1 MKIMKKVATVLL
13 ALLLVMST
21 MSLGAYAAGETG
33 TIGITLTADKTKN
46 LYPGDIVTFTINIK
60 NNFNYVCMRWPV
72 MFTAKV
78 FEPVIANDG
87 NGDTDYCNVS
97 GYGSLSG
104 VDSVLESGELP
115 STSEAFGGTYNK
127 TNYKG
132 LLIQWTGGTSSS
144 GIAYYHEENGSDC
157 IQFQL
162 RVKDAPTAT
171 SATVIIPTTTQC
183 KGFFYYQAITDPAD
197 ISTLYKMSS
206 STCTVTSTGA
216 SLSVFKESAGIKAKT
231 GTDIV
236 IDPDGYIYGFTEAV
250 RDFAEINPS
259 TISNWITTTG
269 GATVTLDLNSAGA
282 YSTGAAL
289 HVKDADGNVVA
300 DYQIVI
306 FGDINGDGVINPED
320 AADLIIGYL
329 NLAEWSEEIEPKAN
343 AKFLSCDTNADGIVE
358 NSDYGPLEVAMRAEG
373 YINQCYDPSNPLIYF
388 S

>member
-1 MKIMKKVATVLL
+1 MKNMKKVATVLL

-21 MSLGAYAAGETG
+21 MSLGAFAADETG
-33 TIGITLTADKTKN
+33 TIGITITADKTKN

-60 NNFNYVCMRWPV
+60 NDFNYVCMRWPV
-72 MFTAKV
+72 MYTAKV

-87 NGDTDYCNVS
+87 NGDADYCNVS

-104 VDSVLESGELP
+104 VDSILESGELP

-132 LLIQWTGGTSSS
+132 ILIQWTGGTSSS

-206 STCTVTSTGA
+206 TTCTVTSTGA
-216 SLSVFKESAGIKAKT
+216 TLSVFKEAAGIKAKA

-236 IDPDGYIYGFTEAV
+236 IDEDGYIYGFTEVV
-250 RDFAEINPS
+250 RDFDTLNAS
-259 TISNWITTTG
+259 TISSWITTAG
-269 GATVTLDLNSAGA
+269 GATYTFDTNASGN
-282 YSTGAAL
+282 YSTGATL
-289 HVKDADGNVVA
+289 HVYDADGNSVA
-300 DYQIVI
+300 DYQVVI
-306 FGDINGDGVINPED
+306 FGDINGDGIINAMD
-320 AADLIIGYL
+320 SANLIIGYL
-329 NLAEWSEEIEPKAN
+329 NLAEWSEDYDPKAN
-343 AKFLSCDTNADGIVE
+343 AMYFACDANADGAVE
-358 NSDYGPLEVAMRAEG
+358 NVDYGPLEVCIHGDG
-373 YINQCYDPSNPLIYF
+373 YINQTYDASNPLIYF
-388 S
+388 E